1 MDVGMLL
8 GAGLTVGLRGPPDQ
22 VRLQNTGDT
31 LLLSQSQLGSV
42 LSYCAGKLGGGE
54 LGFRGWSG
62 KGAGKKEGGG
72 ECHWPGWGL
81 RGQRS
86 GWQKQLM
93 GLKKLASFPLGD
105 LPSLSLCTPK
115 KRRSQF

>member
-72 ECHWPGWGL
+72 NVIGL
-81 RGQRS
+81 GGACGDREAAGRS
-86 GWQKQLM
+86 
-93 GLKKLASFPLGD
+93 S
-105 LPSLSLCTPK
+105 
-115 KRRSQF
+115 